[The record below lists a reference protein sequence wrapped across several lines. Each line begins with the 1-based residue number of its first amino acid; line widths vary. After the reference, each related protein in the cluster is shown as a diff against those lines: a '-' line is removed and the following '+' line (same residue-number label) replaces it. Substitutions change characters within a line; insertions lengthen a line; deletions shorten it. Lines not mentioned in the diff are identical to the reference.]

1 MSLVGPIEFM
11 VLTVH
16 DALMRGCPMPYP
28 TQWVDFERL
37 MTASK
42 QRTVPSLMENRE
54 IILHF
59 SPGRDDLINACL
71 SSQFPIMH

>member
-1 MSLVGPIEFM
+1 M
-11 VLTVH
+11 TV
-16 DALMRGCPMPYP
+16 
-28 TQWVDFERL
+28 
-37 MTASK
+37 SK
-42 QRTVPSLMENRE
+42 QRAVPSLMENRE